1 MVQLNLSDFC
11 KKDLN
16 SEESFEVKE
25 CCDKSAKLFITVKV
39 TPVDESF
46 YDDNISE
53 VSGLRCAT
61 DADLAISVFSDDNH
75 LQKPED
81 SKQNSENIK
90 KINELELQIE
100 SLTTE
105 KNELKVQLGLSI
117 EKSKQERDKMIDHMK
132 NLDQQIEKLRQ
143 INEEN
148 IEKIENLEKSLNE
161 SENSNLAL
169 KEKLI
174 HNENLLMKADSY
186 REKYKIRK
194 LNSKVHTN
202 ELLAQIQKQSEEI
215 IQLKFNINELSGQL
229 KQNPETD
236 ELDTRSRKNTDYICN
251 K

>member
-1 MVQLNLSDFC
+1 M
-11 KKDLN
+11 
-16 SEESFEVKE
+16 
-25 CCDKSAKLFITVKV
+25 
-39 TPVDESF
+39 
-46 YDDNISE
+46 
-53 VSGLRCAT
+53 
-61 DADLAISVFSDDNH
+61 
-75 LQKPED
+75 
-81 SKQNSENIK
+81 
-90 KINELELQIE
+90 
-100 SLTTE
+100 
-105 KNELKVQLGLSI
+105 
-117 EKSKQERDKMIDHMK
+117 
-132 NLDQQIEKLRQ
+132 
-143 INEEN
+143 
-148 IEKIENLEKSLNE
+148 NE